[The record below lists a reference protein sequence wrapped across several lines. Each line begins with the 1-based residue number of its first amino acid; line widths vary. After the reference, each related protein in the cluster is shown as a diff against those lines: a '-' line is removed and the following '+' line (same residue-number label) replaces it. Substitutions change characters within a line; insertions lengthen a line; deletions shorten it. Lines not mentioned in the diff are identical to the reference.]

1 LHAQN
6 LEAGGVTF
14 VELAPLAKALAG
26 RLTSQNALANIQAI
40 EKTQQLLATN
50 VQEALALEVAFLGLK
65 L

>member
-1 LHAQN
+1 M
-6 LEAGGVTF
+6 
-14 VELAPLAKALAG
+14 AG
-26 RLTSQNALANIQAI
+26 RLTSKDALANIHTL